1 MYIMYNLMEQLSPP
15 PPKKKPLVLPMNVEG
30 IANAQATILR
40 PPPCP
45 KSRKL
50 NPNVEMLF
58 HLKASGDN
66 VGGGG

>member
-1 MYIMYNLMEQLSPP
+1 
-15 PPKKKPLVLPMNVEG
+15 MNVEG

-66 VGGGG
+66 VCVGGLIQIVDNTTQYIWDW